1 MRVVF
6 FTSDRFFRNEVFR
19 YMYAHVAAACG
30 EAPIVAVRRPPGAR
44 SGPLDRVR
52 KKLHAGAG
60 PVGVLE
66 LLASYPLQ
74 RTLGHRN
81 DRLALAAVRA
91 LPRPAMEPLQEEALY
106 VETVNGPDAVA
117 ALRALRPDVIV
128 QFDAGILRR
137 QIFGIPPLGT
147 LNLHPGIAPL
157 IRGRDPIY
165 WALWEREPGW
175 LGATI
180 HYIDAGIDTGPV
192 LAYAPVSPGPQDGY
206 PEIFARVYEA
216 GVAQLVSTL
225 RRLERSERWSVEPAQ
240 GRSVYRTTFPGWRLA
255 ALEAR
260 HRLHHRSLAPAPG

>member
-6 FTSDRFFRNEVFR
+6 FTSDRFSRNEVFR

-30 EAPIVAVRRPPGAR
+30 EAPIVAVRRHRG
-44 SGPLDRVR
+44 GPLGRAR
-52 KKLHAGAG
+52 KKLRAGAG
-60 PVGVLE
+60 PLGVLE
-66 LLASYPLQ
+66 LAVSYPLQ
-74 RTLGHRN
+74 RTLGRRN

-91 LPRPAMEPLQEEALY
+91 LPRPAVEPTPEEALY

-117 ALRALRPDVIV
+117 ALREFCPDVIV

-137 QIFGIPPLGT
+137 QIFDIPPLGT

-165 WALWEREPGW
+165 WALWERQPGW

-216 GVAQLVSTL
+216 GVKQLVSTL
-225 RRLERSERWSVEPAQ
+225 RRLERGERWSLEPAR
-240 GRSVYRTTFPGWRLA
+240 GWGVYRTTFPGWRLA

-260 HRLHHRSLAPAPG
+260 RRLYHRSLAPAPG

>member
-6 FTSDRFFRNEVFR
+6 FTSDRFSRNEVFR

-30 EAPIVAVRRPPGAR
+30 GAPIVAVRRPPGAPGGILGR
-44 SGPLDRVR
+44 LR
-52 KKLHAGAG
+52 KKLRAGAG
-60 PVGVLE
+60 PLGVLE
-66 LLASYPLQ
+66 LAASYPLQ
-74 RTLGHRN
+74 RTLGRRN
-81 DRLALAAVRA
+81 DRLALAAVGA
-91 LPRPAMEPLQEEALY
+91 LPRPDVEPDPEEAAY
-106 VETVNGPDAVA
+106 VDTVNGPDAVA
-117 ALRALRPDVIV
+117 ALQALRPDVIV
-128 QFDAGILRR
+128 QFDAGILHR

-180 HYIDAGIDTGPV
+180 HHIDAGIDTGPV
-192 LAYAPVSPGPQDGY
+192 LAYAPVTPSPGDAY
-206 PEIFARVYEA
+206 PDLFARVYEA

-225 RRLERSERWSVEPAQ
+225 RRLERGERWRVEPAR

-255 ALEAR
+255 LLEVRRKSSGGALIT
-260 HRLHHRSLAPAPG
+260 APG